1 VNIGARSANLV
12 LNSGVLLVVVVDV
25 KTKTGRVDTAVTPD
39 EKSTEDR
46 LGDQIEDTVEDC
58 LRVRRDDVATLAD
71 TPGERVQD
79 PEKSGERTAQSEA
92 TTDILAENVGVTA
105 ALPDEDPDDVEE
117 SKAAEGEV
125 TPLVGA
131 TDEGTNETGNNH
143 DFINK
148 NDEEDSGPGKSGG
161 QHQVEKKERGS
172 DEPIDVADIEDL
184 TVDTAN
190 LSHARTAELN
200 IDGGPAE
207 VGGHGEVGDS
217 GDHGNG
223 SSDVVEDTVLA
234 GLGHTETQEDK
245 GRSGHD
251 GADSP
256 VPVGTANGDGN
267 VGRLSIDHVGCE
279 DCQRDVDD
287 DEGSDELTVDVKS
300 VISLGEV
307 VHLE

>member
-1 VNIGARSANLV
+1 VNIGTRSANLV
-12 LNSGVLLVVVVDV
+12 LNGRVLLVVVVDV
-25 KTKTGRVDTAVTPD
+25 KTETGRVNTAVTPD
-39 EKSTEDR
+39 EKGTKDR
-46 LGDQIEDTVEDC
+46 LGDQVENTVEDS
-58 LRVRRDDVATLAD
+58 LRVSRDDVATLTD
-71 TPGERVQD
+71 TPGEGVQN
-79 PEKSGERTAQSEA
+79 PEKSGERATQGEA
-92 TTDILAENVGVTA
+92 AADILAENVGMTA
-105 ALPDEDPDDVEE
+105 TLPDEDPDDVEE

-131 TDEGTNETGNNH
+131 TDEGTDETSDNH
-143 DFINK
+143 DLIDE
-148 NDEEDSGPGKSGG
+148 NDEEDGRPGQSGG

-190 LSHARTAELN
+190 LSHVGSLELN

-207 VGGHGEVGDS
+207 VGSHGEVGDS
-217 GDHGNG
+217 SDHGNG
-223 SSDVVEDTVLA
+223 SSNVVEDAVLT
-234 GLGHTETQEDK
+234 GLGHTETQEDE
-245 GRSGHD
+245 GRSSHD

-267 VGRLSIDHVGCE
+267 VGRLAIDQVGCE
-279 DCQRDVDD
+279 DCQRDVD
-287 DEGSDELTVDVKS
+287 SDRQLDKLTVDVKS